1 MPLFSRRSS
10 SNSSTKS
17 STRSSR
23 SDKSKRHSRDLSS
36 MAVWPSTCRNVRL
49 EVTPYNVYLHALCR
63 RDDGTWRQ
71 SKIDLNFCIGPE
83 PRAWNSKDQ
92 LVPLGSWQPASLLD
106 SNGEPTKVRKI
117 RLVNAGATL
126 RAEVTAYKGLSAVF
140 DRSSRW
146 VVRDFDLTQHV
157 RNHDGVLEFW
167 SLRSASV
174 MPVWFSGV
182 CEHIHNR
189 STSSSRTATPRSEV
203 DSYTWK
209 EQTPLDSVLQSW
221 QVNMV
226 EEVLHGLGWDER
238 EIDWMKGTVE
248 YGDYV
253 VRLGS

>member
-1 MPLFSRRSS
+1 MSFPFTTARPLFSRRSS

-23 SDKSKRHSRDLSS
+23 SDKSKRHSRDLST
-36 MAVWPSTCRNVRL
+36 MAVWPSTCKNVWL
-49 EVTPYNVYLHALCR
+49 EVTPYN
-63 RDDGTWRQ
+63 
-71 SKIDLNFCIGPE
+71 IDLNLCISPE

-92 LVPLGSWQPASLLD
+92 LMPLGSWQPASLLY
-106 SNGEPTKVRKI
+106 SNGEPTSVRNI

-146 VVRDFDLTQHV
+146 EVQEFGLAQHV

-167 SLRSASV
+167 ALRAASV

-189 STSSSRTATPRSEV
+189 STSSSRTATPTSEV
-203 DSYTWK
+203 DGYLWR

-221 QVNMV
+221 QVSMA

-238 EIDWMKGTVE
+238 EIEWMKGTVE
-248 YGDYV
+248 YGDHV
-253 VRLGS
+253 VRFGS